1 MPPSA
6 FVVLDEVAVL
16 LKQNESL
23 VLSIEGHTSAEGLY
37 ATNMKLSQAR
47 ADKVK
52 DYLVSKGVST
62 SKLHAKGFGPDQ
74 PLNEGK
80 TEAQKAQ
87 NRRVELK
94 LSN

>member
-1 MPPSA
+1 MA
-6 FVVLDEVAVL
+6 GL
-16 LKQNESL
+16 LKQNQTL
-23 VLSIEGHTSAEGLY
+23 VLLIEGHTSAEGLY

-52 DYLVSKGVST
+52 EYLISKGVAA
-62 SKLHAKGFGPDQ
+62 SKLQSKGFGPDQ